1 MQPDKGDMDLNIDIL
16 DNRVIFEDENML
28 VLDKPVGFLVHNTEH
43 SNEKTVVDWFVAR
56 VPEAEGVGEEM
67 VTTTG
72 KVLERS
78 GVVHR
83 LDRDTSGVLVL
94 VKNQATYEDLK
105 KLFQD
110 REVEKEYRAF
120 VYGHMKDSEGS
131 VRNPIG
137 RSKRDPRLRSAEFG
151 ASGHLRSATTNWHLL
166 NQGEYQNQKYAHLAL
181 LPETGRTHQLRVHL
195 KAIGRPIV
203 GDELY
208 APRLVKTTNNLSL
221 SRLALHAY
229 RLAFSLEGQKKEF
242 IAPLPEV
249 FIAANKHIAS

>member
-1 MQPDKGDMDLNIDIL
+1 MELNIDIL
-16 DNRVIFEDENML
+16 ENRVIFEDKDVL

-43 SNEKTVVDWFVAR
+43 SDEQTVADWFVAR
-56 VPEAEGVGEEM
+56 VPEAKGVGEEM
-67 VTTTG
+67 VTGTG

-83 LDRDTSGVLVL
+83 LDRGTSGVLVL
-94 VKNQATYEDLK
+94 AKNQTAYEELK

-120 VYGHMKDSEGS
+120 VYGQMKSEDGS
-131 VRNPIG
+131 IRNPIG

-151 ASGHLRSATTNWHLL
+151 ASGQLRSAVTNWQLL
-166 NQGEYQNQKYAHLAL
+166 EQGEYQKQKYAYLAL

-208 APRLVKTTNNLSL
+208 EPQLVKGNNNLGFE
-221 SRLALHAY
+221 RLALHAY
-229 RLAFSLEGQKKEF
+229 RLTLDFKGQKKEF

-249 FIAANKHIAS
+249 FTTAKNHIASQA